1 MIFKC
6 LSPTW
11 FLVIPVI
18 GALAIAALQDT
29 SAQKE
34 EPAEKDSSKKKKGKK
49 APQITITAPF
59 TELNQ
64 PDRQEDFPAMCINE
78 EGKPIVVF
86 IDHSDGAD
94 SLKVAELLNGKLK
107 PVATVS
113 AEDVT
118 NITQPCLTMMPGGRH
133 LCLGRTNS
141 THRQP
146 GQ

>member
-1 MIFKC
+1 MIFKR

-34 EPAEKDSSKKKKGKK
+34 EQTEKASSKKKKGKK

-133 LCLGRTNS
+133 LC
-141 THRQP
+141 
-146 GQ
+146 